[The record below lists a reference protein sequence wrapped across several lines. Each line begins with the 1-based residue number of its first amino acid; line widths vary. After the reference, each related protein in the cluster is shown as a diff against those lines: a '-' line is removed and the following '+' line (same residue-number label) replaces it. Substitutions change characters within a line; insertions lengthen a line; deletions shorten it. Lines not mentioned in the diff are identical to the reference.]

1 METARVD
8 FDEIQR
14 QLSSVTEGLNA
25 TIGAVKQLTSKLCAA
40 KDSSSVGEQWVRTWG
55 ETLPKKAAAKMLG
68 VSVTYL
74 NKLIGDGGIAVT
86 PDGRV
91 VVRSAAEWVN
101 SLSAE
106 RKTSKQAG
114 LSMGRAEEAAQHRG
128 RQGHRHRNGRV
139 RGSGRGGSG
148 AAEIHRGGVRWKR
161 IFEFTTRS
169 GVYRTPP
176 KRRSTAAG

>member
-8 FDEIQR
+8 FDELQR
-14 QLSSVTEGLNA
+14 QLSAAVEGMNA
-25 TIGAVKQLTSKLCAA
+25 VAGAVGQITSKLRAA

-74 NKLIGDGGIAVT
+74 NKLISDGGIAVT

-101 SLSAE
+101 SVTAE
-106 RKTSKQAG
+106 RKTGKQKW
-114 LSMGRAEEAAQHRG
+114 H
-128 RQGHRHRNGRV
+128 
-139 RGSGRGGSG
+139 
-148 AAEIHRGGVRWKR
+148 I
-161 IFEFTTRS
+161 
-169 GVYRTPP
+169 
-176 KRRSTAAG
+176 